1 MPDVSASLYA
11 VSYEAVV
18 KAASVEEAVVM
29 IRDNYRLDHVT
40 YHHAQIVGDID
51 APYVKSTYPAQW
63 LARYLL
69 RGYLHV
75 DPVVREGFSRQ
86 LPFDW
91 RELTMTSDAR
101 DLMRDAVAHGLG
113 GNGYSI
119 PLVDKQVRRALFSIN
134 SNMPLEQ
141 WDAFLAR
148 HAGELSD
155 LAARIHRMA
164 VAELYGE
171 SDPLPQLGPR
181 ELECLTWAARGKDY
195 KSIARILSISENT
208 VRDYLKTARL
218 RLDGATIA
226 QAVAKAIR
234 LHLIRP

>member
-1 MPDVSASLYA
+1 MPDDSASLYA

-18 KAASVEEAVVM
+18 KAVSVEEAVISV
-29 IRDNYRLDHVT
+29 RDNYHLDYVT
-40 YHHAQIVGDID
+40 YHHARIIGDID

-91 RELTMTSDAR
+91 RELTLAPDARELMSDA
-101 DLMRDAVAHGLG
+101 AAHGLG

-134 SNMPLEQ
+134 SSMPADE
-141 WDAFLAR
+141 WEAFLAR
-148 HAGELSD
+148 HAGD
-155 LAARIHRMA
+155 LAELATRIHRMA
-164 VAELYGE
+164 VYELYGE
-171 SDPLPQLGPR
+171 SDPVPQLGPR
-181 ELECLTWAARGKDY
+181 ELQCLTWAARGKDY
-195 KSIARILSISENT
+195 KA
-208 VRDYLKTARL
+208 
-218 RLDGATIA
+218 IA
-226 QAVAKAIR
+226 QSFRSRKTRCGTI
-234 LHLIRP
+234 